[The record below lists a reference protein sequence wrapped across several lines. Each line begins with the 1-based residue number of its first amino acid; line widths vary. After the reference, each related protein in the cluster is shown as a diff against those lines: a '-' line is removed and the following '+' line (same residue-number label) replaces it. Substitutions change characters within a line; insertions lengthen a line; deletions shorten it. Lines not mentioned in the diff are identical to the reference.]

1 VLTLHDCWLLG
12 GHCAHS
18 FDCKRWRTGCGNC
31 PGLNIPNRIR
41 RDASAAN
48 WADRRAIFSQFQY
61 RVSAPCQWLM
71 DKVNASLLADNM
83 LEGRV
88 IPNGVDLRTF
98 YPADK
103 KEARTRLRLDLE
115 AKIVLLVGTHTHSS
129 PWRDYSMLEKALSRP
144 EQEVMLLC
152 VGEEGEPLNDGRL
165 KVRSLG
171 PINEPARMADL
182 YRAADVY
189 AHPAIQDTFPT
200 TALEAM
206 ACGVPVVATSV
217 GGIPEQIKEGVTGH
231 LVPSGDVTAMR
242 ARLMNLL
249 NDDVVRE
256 RMGRRAGEIAAER
269 FDIVKQARTYV
280 EWFRQLT

>member
-1 VLTLHDCWLLG
+1 
-12 GHCAHS
+12 
-18 FDCKRWRTGCGNC
+18 
-31 PGLNIPNRIR
+31 
-41 RDASAAN
+41 
-48 WADRRAIFSQFQY
+48 
-61 RVSAPCQWLM
+61 M
-71 DKVNASLLADNM
+71 
-83 LEGRV
+83 
-88 IPNGVDLRTF
+88 DLRTF

-115 AKIVLLVGTHTHSS
+115 AKIVLFVGTYTRSS

-217 GGIPEQIKEGVTGH
+217 GGIPEQVREGVTGH
-231 LVPSGDVTAMR
+231 LIP
-242 ARLMNLL
+242 
-249 NDDVVRE
+249 
-256 RMGRRAGEIAAER
+256 
-269 FDIVKQARTYV
+269 
-280 EWFRQLT
+280 